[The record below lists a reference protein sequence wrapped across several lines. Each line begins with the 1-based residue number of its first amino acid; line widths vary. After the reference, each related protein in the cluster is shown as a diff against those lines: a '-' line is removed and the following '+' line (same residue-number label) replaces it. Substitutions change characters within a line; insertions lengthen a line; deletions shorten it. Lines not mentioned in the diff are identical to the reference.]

1 MANMIPD
8 LTESQLSEIESKA
21 EVQVYKALK
30 EGLPNSYFVFSQVAW
45 ILKRENDEAKD
56 GETDFVIVHPNFGY
70 LCIEVK
76 GGGLSFD
83 AATNQWFSTDRYGQK
98 NLIKDPIRQA
108 LKAKYSIRTKLFET
122 EEWKL
127 FGVKK
132 ITYGHA
138 VFFPDIRDSK
148 LLERPDMPA
157 VLIGTNNHLT
167 DIKKWVEG
175 CVDFWTDDDQMT
187 TPIGHKGLDIFK
199 KVFAKSFF
207 ITPLI
212 SNSLKTEEEARILL
226 TNEQVKLLDILR
238 KKRRVVVS
246 GGAGTGKTIL
256 AVEKAKRLASEG
268 FSTLLTCYNRPL
280 ADHLSE
286 ICKNTNGLTV
296 MSFHQ
301 LCHTKIKEAKE
312 MSGIDLLEDAKKT
325 YPGEDEFD
333 VQLPNALA
341 CSLDIIADRY
351 DAIVCD
357 EGQDFREEYWLPLEL
372 MLSDEKSSPFYI
384 FYDDNQN
391 LYSRVSTFPIGEDE
405 IYPLSRNCRNTV
417 QIHKASYRYYNGD
430 PVEHSNL
437 DGLEPQFEVA
447 MNINNQANK
456 IHSRIQ
462 KLLLEEQVDSSK
474 IAILIVDAKNKRGYL
489 QALEKQPLPRG
500 HHFSDIEQRNDS
512 SVLVTTV
519 NRFKGL
525 ESEIVFL
532 WGMDSIDIQEHREQL
547 YVGLSRAKSILV
559 IFGNKQT
566 CSYFQTE

>member
-8 LTESQLSEIESKA
+8 FTELQLSQIESKG
-21 EVQVYKALK
+21 EVQVYRALK
-30 EGLPNSYFVFSQVAW
+30 EGLPDSYYVFSQVAW
-45 ILKRENDEAKD
+45 ILKRENEEAHD

-76 GGGLSFD
+76 GGGISFD
-83 AATNQWFSTDRYGQK
+83 AATNQWFSTDRYGQ
-98 NLIKDPIRQA
+98 NNSIKDPIRQA
-108 LKAKYSIRTKLFET
+108 KKAKYSIRTKLFET
-122 EEWKL
+122 EEWRL
-127 FGVKK
+127 FGSKK
-132 ITYGHA
+132 IRNGHA

-157 VLIGTNNHLT
+157 HLIGTNNNLA
-167 DIKKWVEG
+167 DIKKWLED
-175 CVDFWTDDDQMT
+175 CIEFCTDDDPIS
-187 TPIGHKGLDIFK
+187 TPIGQKGLDIFK
-199 KVFAKSFF
+199 KVFAKSFS
-207 ITPLI
+207 IKPLI
-212 SNSLKTEEEARILL
+212 SSSLKMEEEARLLL
-226 TNEQVKLLDILR
+226 TNEQVKVLDILR

-256 AVEKAKRLASEG
+256 AVEKAKRLAREG

-280 ADHLSE
+280 ANHLSE
-286 ICKNTNGLTV
+286 ICKETNGLTV

-312 MSGIDLLEDAKKT
+312 KSGIDLLDDAKKT

-341 CSLDIIADRY
+341 CSLDIITDRF

-372 MLSDEKSSPFYI
+372 LLSDEKSSPFYI
-384 FYDDNQN
+384 FFDDNQN
-391 LYSRVSTFPIGEDE
+391 LYSRVSTFPIAEDE
-405 IYPLSRNCRNTV
+405 VYPLSRNCRNTV
-417 QIHKASYRYYNGD
+417 QIHEASYKYYIGD

-437 DGLEPQFEVA
+437 DGLELQLVDA
-447 MNINNQANK
+447 ININNQAIK

-462 KLLLEEQVDSSK
+462 KLLLEEKVESSK
-474 IAILIVDAKNKRGYL
+474 IAILIVDAKNKWGYL
-489 QALEKQPLPRG
+489 QALEKNPLPKG
-500 HHFSDIEQRNDS
+500 HHFSDIEHRSDS

-519 NRFKGL
+519 NKFKGL

-532 WGMDSIDIQEHREQL
+532 WGMDSIDIQEHREHL

-559 IFGNKQT
+559 VFGNEQT
-566 CSYFQTE
+566 CSYFQTV

>member
-76 GGGLSFD
+76 GGGLTYD
-83 AATNQWFSTDRYGQK
+83 AAINQWFSTDRNGFRH
-98 NLIKDPIRQA
+98 LIKDPIKQSLR
-108 LKAKYSIRTKLFET
+108 AKFSIRTKLLEA

-127 FGVKK
+127 HGVKK

-138 VFFPDIRDSK
+138 VMFPDIGDPRP
-148 LLERPDMPA
+148 LERPEMPA
-157 VLIGTNNHLT
+157 ALIGTNKNVM

-175 CVDFWTDDDQMT
+175 CINYWSNNQVI
-187 TPIGHKGLDIFK
+187 TPIGQKGVDIFK
-199 KVFAKSFF
+199 KIFAKSFSVK
-207 ITPLI
+207 PLI
-212 SNSLKTEEEARILL
+212 SNSLRTAEEARISL
-226 TNEQVKLLDILR
+226 TNEQVKVLDILR
-238 KKRRVVVS
+238 KKRRAVVS
-246 GGAGTGKTIL
+246 GAAGTGKTIL
-256 AVEKAKRLASEG
+256 AVEKAKRLAEEG

-280 ADHLSE
+280 ANHLAE
-286 ICKNTNGLTV
+286 ICKDINGLTV

-301 LCHTKIKEAKE
+301 LCYLRIKETKDKC
-312 MSGIDLLEDAKKT
+312 GIDLLEDAKKT
-325 YPGEDEFD
+325 YPGEDAFD

-341 CSLDIIADRY
+341 CSLDTISDRY

-391 LYSRVSTFPIGEDE
+391 LYSRVSTFPIDEDE

-417 QIHKASYRYYNGD
+417 QIHSASYRYYKGD

-437 DGLEPQFEVA
+437 DGLELEFEDA
-447 MNINNQANK
+447 LNINNQAIK

-462 KLLLEEQVDSSK
+462 KLLLEEQVESNK
-474 IAILIVDAKNKRGYL
+474 IVILIVDAMNKREYI
-489 QALEKQPLPRG
+489 QALMKQPLPKG
-500 HHFSDIEQRNDS
+500 HHYSDIEQRNDS

-519 NRFKGL
+519 NKFKGL
-525 ESEIVFL
+525 ESDIVLL
-532 WGMDSIDIQEHREQL
+532 WGMDSIDMQEHREHL

-566 CSYFQTE
+566 CTYFRAE